1 MYDDTCDFG
10 QFMLNPCL
18 YIFDSAVR
26 CARQI
31 SLTSMSEKKCD
42 EIASAHAQQFI
53 YCLAVF
59 GSWAIVFIK
68 VYPLCRKSNHLA
80 DYHTNV
86 GYVVFAVCVGS
97 WRFACGTDSGN
108 ITEQTLDKYDVY
120 PHDDI
125 LYTNKICPTLKIRKL
140 ARSKYDKYSDR
151 HIPRFDHFCGWL
163 NRPIGEENYRWFLLF
178 LLVHVGMCVYGS
190 TVLYLLLRGEIENES
205 GFFRTKVAMVV
216 WKHLWIVLAFCLMV
230 TMCFVL
236 GAFFSFHLWLTAKNM
251 TTNEFYKWKDIK
263 AWHKETNVKY
273 QQALRSGAI
282 RADEGLT
289 MASGLT
295 YYQMKSDSV
304 KRDEERGGN
313 ESANDDIIIN
323 PGPMKSNAYDHG
335 FVRNFGEVFFP
346 LALRK
351 KERQKD
357 L

>member
-1 MYDDTCDFG
+1 
-10 QFMLNPCL
+10 
-18 YIFDSAVR
+18 
-26 CARQI
+26 
-31 SLTSMSEKKCD
+31 
-42 EIASAHAQQFI
+42 
-53 YCLAVF
+53 
-59 GSWAIVFIK
+59 
-68 VYPLCRKSNHLA
+68 
-80 DYHTNV
+80 
-86 GYVVFAVCVGS
+86 
-97 WRFACGTDSGN
+97 
-108 ITEQTLDKYDVY
+108 
-120 PHDDI
+120 
-125 LYTNKICPTLKIRKL
+125 
-140 ARSKYDKYSDR
+140 
-151 HIPRFDHFCGWL
+151 
-163 NRPIGEENYRWFLLF
+163 
-178 LLVHVGMCVYGS
+178 MCVYGS

-236 GAFFSFHLWLTAKNM
+236 GAFLSFHLWLTAKNM

-282 RADEGLT
+282 RADEGLS

-313 ESANDDIIIN
+313 ESTNDGIIIN